1 MKIKIGNP
9 RKIFY
14 FKYERVNG
22 EVELLC
28 QIENSTKKSSKRWLW
43 LHYSNSKR
51 DERIWEREVGNYHF
65 CLQIRKLITLD
76 TAHVGKQL
84 FGSRINLTRLFK
96 KDYHVY
102 SSSEN
107 EVYTQN

>member
-1 MKIKIGNP
+1 MKIKIGNA

-22 EVELLC
+22 EVELLWK
-28 QIENSTKKSSKRWLW
+28 IENSKKRWLW

-51 DERIWEREVGNYHF
+51 DKRIWEKEVGDYHF
-65 CLQIRKLITLD
+65 CLQIPKVIKLD
-76 TAHVGKQL
+76 TTYVGKQL

-102 SSSEN
+102 TSSEN
-107 EVYTQN
+107 EVNTQN

>member
-1 MKIKIGNP
+1 MKIKIGNV

-22 EVELLC
+22 EVELLW
-28 QIENSTKKSSKRWLW
+28 QIENSKKRWLW
-43 LHYSNSKR
+43 LYYSNSKR
-51 DERIWEREVGNYHF
+51 DKRIWEREVGKYHF
-65 CLQIRKLITLD
+65 CLQMPRVITLD

-107 EVYTQN
+107 EVYSEG